1 MKKFHVWSVIL
12 GISLLTLLIWHI
24 GVKELW
30 QDLKL
35 LGWGLLPLI
44 LIEGVADLFHTLG
57 WRHCLSGPHRTIP
70 FFRIVCIRLA
80 GYSINYL
87 TPTAGLG
94 GEVTKGAL
102 LSLNHRG
109 PQAATG
115 VIIGKLSYS
124 LAQLIFVVL
133 GSIIILWKI
142 DLPPGIWMAMLFA
155 SALLGAGILGFLAV
169 QKYGKLGSVVRWLVA
184 RKVGGKAL
192 KRAAHHIS
200 QVDNDLKLFYKKHP
214 MDLPLSMFW
223 HAVGFACGIVQSWYF
238 LFILTDHASFVMAAG
253 IWLLGT
259 WLDLI
264 SFAIPFNIGVLE
276 ATRVIVFRLV
286 GFQPAL
292 GLTYGV
298 ALRLE
303 QIFWAGVGL
312 LVYSMFVLR
321 SPENNGEEDVFPKKD
336 KLGHCLHDLTKSQ
349 CD

>member
-1 MKKFHVWSVIL
+1 MKKFHAWSVIL
-12 GISLLTLLIWHI
+12 GIILLALLIWQI
-24 GVKELW
+24 GVDALW

-57 WRHCLSGPHRTIP
+57 WRHCLSGPHRSLP
-70 FFRIVCIRLA
+70 FFHIVCIRMA

-94 GEVTKGAL
+94 GEVTKGTL

-124 LAQLIFVVL
+124 LAQLLFVVL
-133 GSIIILWKI
+133 GSVIVLWRI
-142 DLPPGIWMAMLFA
+142 DLPVGVWMAMLAA
-155 SALLGAGILGFLAV
+155 STILGAGILGFLAV
-169 QKYGKLGSVVRWLVA
+169 QKYGKLGSIVRWLVA
-184 RKVGGKAL
+184 HKVGGKTL
-192 KRAAHHIS
+192 KKATHHIT
-200 QVDNDLKLFYKKHP
+200 QVDNDLKLFYKEHP
-214 MDLPLSMFW
+214 LDLPLSMFW
-223 HAVGFACGIVQSWYF
+223 HAVGFSCGIVQSWYF
-238 LFILTDHASFVMAAG
+238 LFILTDDPSLVIAAG

-259 WLDLI
+259 WLDLV
-264 SFAIPFNIGVLE
+264 SFAIPFNIGIFE
-276 ATRVIVFRLV
+276 ATRVIAFRLV
-286 GFQPAL
+286 GFTSAL

-312 LVYSMFVLR
+312 LIYAVFVLR
-321 SPENNGEEDVFPKKD
+321 SSQRDGKKRFFPKKEN
-336 KLGHCLHDLTKSQ
+336 LSRFLHDLHEEQ
-349 CD
+349 